1 MPGFA
6 QCAASANNR
15 APMKLDHA
23 TIVTRDLDALRRFLC
38 SIVGLS
44 DGPRPPFRVG
54 GYWLYADDRP
64 VIHLVE
70 ATSPAIE
77 GKTSPR
83 IDHIALR
90 VDDVVEWA
98 ALVNRM
104 GSNNVPYT
112 LAEVPLADELQLFV
126 SLAPGVVVEFVTR
139 LSRSISTIGY

>member
-6 QCAASANNR
+6 QCAASAINR

-23 TIVTRDLDALRRFLC
+23 TIVTRDLDALR
-38 SIVGLS
+38 
-44 DGPRPPFRVG
+44 RPPFRVG

-90 VDDVVEWA
+90 VDDVVEWT